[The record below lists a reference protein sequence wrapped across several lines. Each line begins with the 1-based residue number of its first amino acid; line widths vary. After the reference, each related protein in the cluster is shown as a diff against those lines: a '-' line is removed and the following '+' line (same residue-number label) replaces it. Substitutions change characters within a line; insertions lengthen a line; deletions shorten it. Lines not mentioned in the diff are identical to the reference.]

1 MIYPEFIKNGD
12 YIGVTAPSDGVTDI
26 LDLKR
31 LDNAK
36 SKLQKLGLKVV
47 ETSNVRKSV
56 KGRSS
61 APTVQAKELE
71 DLFKNKKVKSIICA
85 GGGEFLLEM
94 LSYVDF
100 DIIKN
105 NPKWIQG
112 YSDPTGLLYI
122 ITVCFDIA
130 TIYANNFK
138 TFGMENYHKSLLDN
152 IEILKG
158 NLIKQENYDKYES
171 ERQE

>member
-71 DLFKNKKVKSIICA
+71 DLFKNKKVK
-85 GGGEFLLEM
+85 
-94 LSYVDF
+94 
-100 DIIKN
+100 
-105 NPKWIQG
+105 
-112 YSDPTGLLYI
+112 
-122 ITVCFDIA
+122 
-130 TIYANNFK
+130 
-138 TFGMENYHKSLLDN
+138 
-152 IEILKG
+152 
-158 NLIKQENYDKYES
+158 
-171 ERQE
+171 

>member
-36 SKLQKLGLKVV
+36 SKLQELGLNVV

-71 DLFKNKKVKSIICA
+71 ELFKDEKVKSIICA
-85 GGGEFLLEM
+85 SGGEFLLEM

-100 DIIKN
+100 DIIKI
-105 NPKWIQG
+105 IQNG
-112 YSDPTGLLYI
+112 YKGILIQLDFYI
-122 ITVCFDIA
+122 
-130 TIYANNFK
+130 
-138 TFGMENYHKSLLDN
+138 
-152 IEILKG
+152 
-158 NLIKQENYDKYES
+158 
-171 ERQE
+171 

>member
-71 DLFKNKKVKSIICA
+71 DLFKNKKVKLIICA

-105 NPKWIQG
+105 NPKWI
-112 YSDPTGLLYI
+112 
-122 ITVCFDIA
+122 
-130 TIYANNFK
+130 
-138 TFGMENYHKSLLDN
+138 
-152 IEILKG
+152 
-158 NLIKQENYDKYES
+158 IKQKANTGINQGKTASDSPRRVGHAQGDVCGYAAGDAGSRTDHSVGISAK
-171 ERQE
+171 

>member
-36 SKLQKLGLKVV
+36 SKLQKLGLNVV

-61 APTVQAKELE
+61 VPTVQAKELE
-71 DLFKNKKVKSIICA
+71 DLFKNKKVKLIICA

-105 NPKWIQG
+105 NLQIIFYHLRQQ
-112 YSDPTGLLYI
+112 LY
-122 ITVCFDIA
+122 
-130 TIYANNFK
+130 
-138 TFGMENYHKSLLDN
+138 
-152 IEILKG
+152 
-158 NLIKQENYDKYES
+158 
-171 ERQE
+171 